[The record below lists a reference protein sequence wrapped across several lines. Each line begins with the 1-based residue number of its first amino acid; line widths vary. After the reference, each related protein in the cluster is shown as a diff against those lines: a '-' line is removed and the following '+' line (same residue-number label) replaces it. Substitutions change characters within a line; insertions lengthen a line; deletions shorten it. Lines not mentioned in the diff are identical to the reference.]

1 MTNSEWDEEDLGA
14 FLRRLRGR
22 VSLREVQQRTG
33 VSYAYLSQIETGE
46 RKPGRNVISRL
57 APFYGVEPH
66 VLLRKAGL
74 LDDDDPLEAEEI
86 ERAYRFVLDDSRFKF
101 GTRPRGPINLE
112 SKRFIVEIYESFT
125 GKKLL
130 G

>member
-1 MTNSEWDEEDLGA
+1 MTDSEWEQEELGP

-22 VSLREVQQRTG
+22 LSLREVYERTG

-46 RKPGRNVISRL
+46 RTPGSNVLTRL
-57 APFYGVEPH
+57 ADFYGIEPH
-66 VLLRKAGL
+66 VLLSKAGRSEG
-74 LDDDDPLEAEEI
+74 DIIDADEVD
-86 ERAYRFVLDDSRFKF
+86 RAYRFVLEDPRFKF

-125 GKKLL
+125 GKRLL